1 MISLLVA
8 YTKNK
13 RVIGAQGKI
22 PWKLSSERNR
32 FKEICK
38 NKYVIMGRKSFEE
51 IGKPL
56 PYCTLVI
63 ISHERI
69 FKNLKTCP
77 SLDAAIDFCKAQGQE
92 EILRHAGILPQLN
105 PQKPLQAARRASNI
119 HHRMQHRRV
128 ANHQRP
134 IGDGQQKERRH
145 HRQQRHD
152 RVTACKSPEAS
163 KGLQCASVQITSS
176 RRKRQMRTCAA
187 GRLRQMPLRGMQTG
201 RHTSSAPQ
209 TN

>member
-1 MISLLVA
+1 MLSLLVA

-32 FKEICK
+32 FKEICR

-63 ISHERI
+63 VSHERI

-92 EILRHAGILPQLN
+92 EILVAGGATIYEQALPYAD
-105 PQKPLQAARRASNI
+105 KIYATEIDADFD
-119 HHRMQHRRV
+119 
-128 ANHQRP
+128 
-134 IGDGQQKERRH
+134 GDTFFPALDDSWHGTVEETHEEDGIKY
-145 HRQQRHD
+145 
-152 RVTACKSPEAS
+152 TYW
-163 KGLQCASVQITSS
+163 TYF
-176 RRKRQMRTCAA
+176 
-187 GRLRQMPLRGMQTG
+187 
-201 RHTSSAPQ
+201 
-209 TN
+209 TNG

>member
-1 MISLLVA
+1 MLSLLVA

-63 ISHERI
+63 VSHERI

-77 SLDAAIDFCKAQGQE
+77 SLNAAIEFCKAQGQE
-92 EILRHAGILPQLN
+92 EILVAGGATIYEQALPYAD
-105 PQKPLQAARRASNI
+105 KIYATEIDADFD
-119 HHRMQHRRV
+119 
-128 ANHQRP
+128 
-134 IGDGQQKERRH
+134 GDTFFPALDDSWHGTVEETH
-145 HRQQRHD
+145 EENGI
-152 RVTACKSPEAS
+152 TYTYTTFT
-163 KGLQCASVQITSS
+163 KG
-176 RRKRQMRTCAA
+176 
-187 GRLRQMPLRGMQTG
+187 
-201 RHTSSAPQ
+201 
-209 TN
+209 

>member
-1 MISLLVA
+1 MLSLLVA

-77 SLDAAIDFCKAQGQE
+77 SLNAAIEFCKAQGQE
-92 EILRHAGILPQLN
+92 EILVAGGSTIYEQALPYAD
-105 PQKPLQAARRASNI
+105 KIYATEIDADFD
-119 HHRMQHRRV
+119 
-128 ANHQRP
+128 
-134 IGDGQQKERRH
+134 GDTFFPALDDSWHGTVEETH
-145 HRQQRHD
+145 EENGI
-152 RVTACKSPEAS
+152 TYTYTTFT
-163 KGLQCASVQITSS
+163 KG
-176 RRKRQMRTCAA
+176 
-187 GRLRQMPLRGMQTG
+187 
-201 RHTSSAPQ
+201 
-209 TN
+209 

>member
-1 MISLLVA
+1 MLSLLVA

-32 FKEICK
+32 FKEICR

-77 SLDAAIDFCKAQGQE
+77 SLNAAIEFCKAQGQE
-92 EILRHAGILPQLN
+92 EILVAGGATIYEQALPYAD
-105 PQKPLQAARRASNI
+105 KIYATEIDADFD
-119 HHRMQHRRV
+119 
-128 ANHQRP
+128 
-134 IGDGQQKERRH
+134 GDTFFPALG
-145 HRQQRHD
+145 
-152 RVTACKSPEAS
+152 PEWTCTVDETHEED
-163 KGLQCASVQITSS
+163 GVNYTYLTYIRTSV
-176 RRKRQMRTCAA
+176 
-187 GRLRQMPLRGMQTG
+187 
-201 RHTSSAPQ
+201 
-209 TN
+209 

>member
-1 MISLLVA
+1 MLSLLVA

-32 FKEICK
+32 FKEICR

-63 ISHERI
+63 VSHERI

-77 SLDAAIDFCKAQGQE
+77 SLDAAIEFCKAQGQE
-92 EILRHAGILPQLN
+92 EILVAGGATIYEQALPYAD
-105 PQKPLQAARRASNI
+105 KIYATEIDADFD
-119 HHRMQHRRV
+119 
-128 ANHQRP
+128 
-134 IGDGQQKERRH
+134 GDTFFPALG
-145 HRQQRHD
+145 
-152 RVTACKSPEAS
+152 PEW
-163 KGLQCASVQITSS
+163 
-176 RRKRQMRTCAA
+176 TCTVDETHEED
-187 GRLRQMPLRGMQTG
+187 GIKYTYW
-201 RHTSSAPQ
+201 TYF
-209 TN
+209 TNG

>member
-1 MISLLVA
+1 MLSLLVA

-92 EILRHAGILPQLN
+92 EILVAGGATIYEQALPYAD
-105 PQKPLQAARRASNI
+105 KIYATEIDADFD
-119 HHRMQHRRV
+119 
-128 ANHQRP
+128 
-134 IGDGQQKERRH
+134 GDTFFPALDDSWHGTVEETH
-145 HRQQRHD
+145 EENGI
-152 RVTACKSPEAS
+152 TYTYTTFT
-163 KGLQCASVQITSS
+163 KG
-176 RRKRQMRTCAA
+176 
-187 GRLRQMPLRGMQTG
+187 
-201 RHTSSAPQ
+201 
-209 TN
+209 

>member
-1 MISLLVA
+1 MLSLLVA

-32 FKEICK
+32 FKEICR

-92 EILRHAGILPQLN
+92 ELHVAGGATVYEQALPY
-105 PQKPLQAARRASNI
+105 ADNI
-119 HHRMQHRRV
+119 Y
-128 ANHQRP
+128 ATE
-134 IGDGQQKERRH
+134 IDADFDGDTFFPALG
-145 HRQQRHD
+145 
-152 RVTACKSPEAS
+152 PEWTCTVDETHEEDGI
-163 KGLQCASVQITSS
+163 KYKYITY
-176 RRKRQMRTCAA
+176 KR
-187 GRLRQMPLRGMQTG
+187 
-201 RHTSSAPQ
+201 
-209 TN
+209 

>member
-1 MISLLVA
+1 MLSLLVA

-63 ISHERI
+63 VSHERI

-77 SLDAAIDFCKAQGQE
+77 SLDAAIEFCKAQGQE
-92 EILRHAGILPQLN
+92 EILVAGGATIYEQALPYAD
-105 PQKPLQAARRASNI
+105 KIYATEIDADFD
-119 HHRMQHRRV
+119 
-128 ANHQRP
+128 
-134 IGDGQQKERRH
+134 GDTFFPALDDSWHGTVEETHEEDGVKY
-145 HRQQRHD
+145 
-152 RVTACKSPEAS
+152 KY
-163 KGLQCASVQITSS
+163 ITY
-176 RRKRQMRTCAA
+176 KR
-187 GRLRQMPLRGMQTG
+187 
-201 RHTSSAPQ
+201 
-209 TN
+209 